1 LTAQMYEQGMGMDMT
16 TTKDEGQPHRRP
28 KNIILCADGTG
39 NKGGYTPDS
48 NVYKV
53 YKAVEKDL
61 TKIEKEHFG
70 VTEQIIF
77 YDNGVGTNSNKY
89 LRAISGGLG
98 FGFGQNVRDLYKFLA
113 RNYEPGDRVYLFGFS
128 RGASTIRAF
137 NGFVHTCGLFNG
149 SNSDLS
155 NRQLDETVQE
165 AFDAYRWEGI
175 KGKIQYRLTRFLW
188 RKKGSRN
195 ADELKNTEVSADSHG
210 VIDIHFTGIWD
221 TVVALGWPKRIDV
234 VSPVSLVLR
243 FVFMVLEKLADFLI
257 PHSFYNF
264 RLTHN
269 QLHAYQALALDDE
282 RTAFWPFVWDENGFP
297 DKNTVEQVWFAG
309 MHSNVGGGYNRS
321 GLASIPLYWMMGKAQ
336 LHNLCFE
343 DGTVKKAQEDSHV
356 HGRMYNSRD
365 GAAIF
370 YRYHPREI
378 ENLCQV
384 KKAGYSKMKNLLL
397 GDLNEGQSRFKDGK
411 IKIYDSV
418 IERMEHRTAN
428 YAPPAL
434 PGEFRIVKDKI
445 EKKDLSVTTKAFD
458 VCPASEDG
466 WKENKGKIK
475 CKIWLRKFLY
485 DVMVFLLLYVLS
497 IAFIY
502 WICPPQGRGRSGLMG
517 HVADF
522 LDYITPDF
530 FAGLIEVGVSQNPF
544 WLFGAVTTVI
554 VYVLIRSK
562 VHNKMDIL
570 CQIKRRKIMAV
581 SEDRWKSDGVSEQ
594 TVNRDGS

>member
-1 LTAQMYEQGMGMDMT
+1 MQMHEQGMGMDRT
-16 TTKDEGQPHRRP
+16 TTTDEGQPHKRP

-39 NKGGYTPDS
+39 NRGGYTPDS

-53 YKAVEKDL
+53 YKAIEKDL
-61 TKIEKEHFG
+61 TRKEKEHFG
-70 VTEQIIF
+70 IAEQIIF

-113 RNYEPGDRVYLFGFS
+113 RNYEPGDRVFLFGFS

-137 NGFVHTCGLFNG
+137 NGFVHTCGLIDG
-149 SNSDLS
+149 RARTLS
-155 NRQLDETVQE
+155 NRDLDDKVQE

-175 KGKIQYRLTRFLW
+175 KGKFQHRLSRFLW

-195 ADELKNTEVSADSHG
+195 ADELKNTDVSADSHG

-221 TVVALGWPKRIDV
+221 TVVALGWPKRTDV

-243 FVFMVLEKLADFLI
+243 FVFMVLEKTADFLI

-264 RLTHN
+264 RLTNN

-297 DKNTVEQVWFAG
+297 DENTVEQVWFAG

-321 GLASIPLYWMMGKAQ
+321 GLASVPLYWMMGKAQ

-343 DGTVKKAQEDSHV
+343 EGAVKQAREDSHV

-384 KKAGYSKMKNLLL
+384 KKTGYSKMKNLLL
-397 GDLNEGQSRFKDGK
+397 GDLNEGRSRFKDGK

-418 IERMEHRTAN
+418 IARMEHRTAN

-434 PGEFRIVKDKI
+434 PGEFRIVKDEI
-445 EKKDLSVTTKAFD
+445 QENQSVTTRSID
-458 VCPASEDG
+458 ISPANEDG
-466 WKENKGKIK
+466 WRENKGKID
-475 CKIWLRKFLY
+475 CRIVVRKILY
-485 DVMVFLLLYVLS
+485 DVMLALTLTVVCY
-497 IAFIY
+497 AYYY
-502 WICPPQGRGRSGLMG
+502 WSCCPPEYFGRNGLMG
-517 HVADF
+517 DFADI
-522 LDYITPDF
+522 LDYILPDF
-530 FAGLIEVGVSQNPF
+530 FAGLIEVAVSQNPSLF
-544 WLFGAVTTVI
+544 FGAVI
-554 VYVLIRSK
+554 IGFIYLRIRSR
-562 VHNKMDIL
+562 VHEKMDVL
-570 CQIKRRKIMAV
+570 CQIKRHIVNNLTK
-581 SEDRWKSDGVSEQ
+581 DRWDSPAVTEHIVTRADS
-594 TVNRDGS
+594 